1 MEKIRRYEDL
11 DVYRMAYQAA
21 LDMHRLTLKFPSVEQ
36 FELARQIRKSSK
48 SICANLAEGFGK
60 QSQSKPEFKR
70 FLSMAIGSAD
80 ETKVW
85 LDFAK
90 DLGYLTKENHERFKE
105 TYTII
110 AKMLSGL
117 HRNWG

>member
-1 MEKIRRYEDL
+1 
-11 DVYRMAYQAA
+11 
-21 LDMHRLTLKFPSVEQ
+21 
-36 FELARQIRKSSK
+36 
-48 SICANLAEGFGK
+48 
-60 QSQSKPEFKR
+60 
-70 FLSMAIGSAD
+70 MAIGSAD